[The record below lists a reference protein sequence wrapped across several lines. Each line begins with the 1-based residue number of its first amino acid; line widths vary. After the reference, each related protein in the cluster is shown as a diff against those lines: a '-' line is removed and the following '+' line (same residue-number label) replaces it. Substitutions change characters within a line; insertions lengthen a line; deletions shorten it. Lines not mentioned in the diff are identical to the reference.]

1 LPERSDVH
9 RSEAMPKATGMHTSM
24 TIRLFK
30 SFVSD
35 ASASAMSN
43 QRAYSDVAMD
53 NRRTSA
59 IP

>member
-1 LPERSDVH
+1 
-9 RSEAMPKATGMHTSM
+9 MPKATGMHTSM

-53 NRRTSA
+53 NRRTGA